1 MDENKVIENE
11 NVNANENQ
19 NEYQD
24 YIDTINDLKANT
36 VSKEKYDQLLAEKK
50 DLVNALRNNSQ
61 VTLVEPEREVD
72 INELRS
78 ELFKENNNMTNL
90 QYVEKSLKLRNAIL
104 EKEGIDIFLPNGS
117 GYVYD
122 KSDADK
128 ANYVAQVFQDCVD
141 YAEGDDRLFTQE
153 LSRRIKDNSPMM
165 RKNR

>member
-1 MDENKVIENE
+1 MDDKLIENE

-24 YIDTINDLKANT
+24 YIDTINDLKAKT
-36 VSKEKYDQLLAEKK
+36 VSKEKYDKLLAEKK

-61 VTLVEPEREVD
+61 VTLVNPEKEVD
-72 INELRS
+72 VDELRA

-104 EKEGIDIFLPNGS
+104 EQEGIDIFLPNGS

-153 LSRRIKDNSPMM
+153 LSRRIKDDSPMM